1 MSTPLRPLAV
11 HPRAWSDPTSF
22 RRPGAGLSDDCA
34 ASPELVSQPFVGL
47 QDPSALQ
54 RLYRDQAERLG
65 ATLRERVLVASF
77 DGVRRLVGAGLGV
90 SILPAAALAEPEAAL
105 VTRPLAEPWALR
117 PLALCLRQT
126 AGLSAAA
133 RLLVQHFTGQALPVA
148 QG

>member
-1 MSTPLRPLAV
+1 
-11 HPRAWSDPTSF
+11 
-22 RRPGAGLSDDCA
+22 
-34 ASPELVSQPFVGL
+34 
-47 QDPSALQ
+47 
-54 RLYRDQAERLG
+54 
-65 ATLRERVLVASF
+65 VLVASF
-77 DGVRRLVGAGLGV
+77 DGVRRLVEAGLGV